1 MSLSDS
7 MREEILAAESA
18 QGVLHGRTKQQRE
31 ALLSWDLDITLATKE
46 SLVGSPSK

>member
-18 QGVLHGRTKQQRE
+18 QGVLTGRTKQQRQ
-31 ALLSWDLDITLATKE
+31 ALLSWNLDITLATKE
-46 SLVGSPSK
+46 SLVGSP